1 MADKRLRIALICFD
15 NPFLPP
21 AEGGKRGM
29 QTRIESL
36 LYEDRYDVDVYLMNK
51 RSEGMAASFGE
62 IGDRVHAIAQYPM
75 RGGAGVLAGPFPI
88 CVNKR
93 YVDACVRD
101 LKGKQYDIAIYEGE
115 QVAKYRMRNAVNARH
130 HILYMHDIESAYRA
144 EITKSQSGVRR
155 LANLMESRRFGY
167 IERRID
173 RFFDRVWFVSKD
185 ECETFSRSFASPD
198 KGVYIPFPA
207 LQIAD
212 RPAAGSQA
220 HRMLYVGDMSIRHNY
235 LSVAWFARDV
245 LPRIKAACP
254 DAELMAVGRISP
266 EDADALRLLG
276 VNVCGYVDDLDAAY
290 DEAAC
295 IVAPVLFGAGVKV
308 KTIDAI
314 ARGQIVVTTAKGVE
328 GTELQSGRHLLVED
342 LPDRLAA
349 LCCEILRDRA
359 AFLHIAAGGL
369 DYVAHVHTIA
379 HQADIIAQ
387 EFALLTRSSQPI
399 MKHMEDSL

>member
-1 MADKRLRIALICFD
+1 MADKKLRIALICFD

-29 QTRIESL
+29 RTRIESL

-62 IGDRVHAIAQYPM
+62 IGERVHAISQYPM

-115 QVAKYRMRNAVNARH
+115 QVAKYRLRNAVNARH

-144 EITKSQSGVRR
+144 EITKSQTGLRR
-155 LANLMESRRFGY
+155 LANLLESRRFRF
-167 IERRID
+167 IERRVD
-173 RFFDRVWFVSKD
+173 RVFDRVWFVSKD
-185 ECETFSRSFASPD
+185 ECDTFSRSFSAPD

-212 RPAAGSQA
+212 RPASGSQP
-220 HRMLYVGDMSIRHNY
+220 HRMLYVGDMSIRHNF

-254 DAELMAVGRISP
+254 DAELMVVGRISP
-266 EDADALRLLG
+266 EDAEALKPLG

-314 ARGQIVVTTAKGVE
+314 ARGQIVVTTAKGIE
-328 GTELQSGRHLLVED
+328 GTDLQSGVHLFVED
-342 LPDRLAA
+342 HPDRLAA
-349 LCCEILRDRA
+349 ACCDILRDREPYVHLA
-359 AFLHIAAGGL
+359 EDGLAFIKAR
-369 DYVAHVHTIA
+369 HTIA

-399 MKHMEDSL
+399 MNHLEGSL